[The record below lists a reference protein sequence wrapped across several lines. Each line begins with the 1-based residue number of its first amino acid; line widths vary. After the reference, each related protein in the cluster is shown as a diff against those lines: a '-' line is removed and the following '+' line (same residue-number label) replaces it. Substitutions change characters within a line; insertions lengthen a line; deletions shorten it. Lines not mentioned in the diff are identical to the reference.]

1 MAGEPG
7 AEFAAGAKQT
17 RLGGCLGNVEFGGHV
32 GQRHAHGLAKKQ
44 RFAEERGDAVDLLP
58 QEGFHFAAAERL
70 LRRFGRVGEFETHIA
85 VLRARVIQIGKPG
98 AAGFPKAHQA
108 LVDHDAAQPRG
119 EAAVPFEAAEMEEHL
134 GKGILDFIFG
144 ILKIPENGAGE
155 FQTGLIVPIHQFGE
169 GVRVATTSGFDQ
181 IRVCVDDSDGRKG
194 GDCGS
199 ASESFNAFVGI
210 AHRLYEE
217 LMSVGVCRE
226 QARMVLPQNLY
237 TEYYY
242 TTNVRNL
249 MHFIELRTHE
259 GAQWEIQ
266 QVAQAMLEIVEG
278 LWPVTVKSF
287 RESQKKH

>member
-1 MAGEPG
+1 MNWCYRDPHE
-7 AEFAAGAKQT
+7 
-17 RLGGCLGNVEFGGHV
+17 
-32 GQRHAHGLAKKQ
+32 
-44 RFAEERGDAVDLLP
+44 
-58 QEGFHFAAAERL
+58 
-70 LRRFGRVGEFETHIA
+70 
-85 VLRARVIQIGKPG
+85 
-98 AAGFPKAHQA
+98 
-108 LVDHDAAQPRG
+108 
-119 EAAVPFEAAEMEEHL
+119 
-134 GKGILDFIFG
+134 
-144 ILKIPENGAGE
+144 
-155 FQTGLIVPIHQFGE
+155 
-169 GVRVATTSGFDQ
+169 
-181 IRVCVDDSDGRKG
+181 G

-199 ASESFNAFVGI
+199 ASESFNAFVCI

-287 RESQKKH
+287 RGSQKKH